1 MSRSLLREKI
11 LERENIREK
20 EKGKKS
26 GGEFSGGVWTR
37 TGQNLNTI
45 WTDWNKTFRL
55 FQLEWS
61 EIDKIETDVEE
72 W

>member
-1 MSRSLLREKI
+1 MSWSLPI
-11 LERENIREK
+11 RENIRK
-20 EKGKKS
+20 EQKGKKS

-45 WTDWNKTFRL
+45 WTDWSKIFWL

-72 W
+72 